1 MASWCSIARASSAA
15 AIIAAVAVLNGCA
28 RRELPVYKTVPEFS
42 LISQTGEPFHSKSL
56 EGNVWVADFF
66 FTSCTGPCP
75 RMSSRFRQIQTAFPG
90 QDDLK
95 LVSMS
100 VDPERDTP
108 EVLAEYARKFSAEAG
123 RWYMLT
129 GNMDALHNLSR
140 NVFMLG
146 DVTGDLEHSTR
157 FVLLDRQS
165 RIRGFYHSAD
175 SESMEQLMKDIR
187 LLLKERA

>member
-1 MASWCSIARASSAA
+1 MASWYWIARASSVIAVVAA
-15 AIIAAVAVLNGCA
+15 TALSGCA

-42 LISQTGEPFHSKSL
+42 LVSQTGEPFHSKSL

-75 RMSSRFRQIQTAFPG
+75 RMSSRFRQIQKAFPG
-90 QDDLK
+90 QNDLK

-108 EVLAEYARKFSAEAG
+108 AALADYARKFSAEPG

-129 GNMDALHNLSR
+129 GDIGALHNLSR

-175 SESMEQLMKDIR
+175 SESMDQLMKDIK
-187 LLLKERA
+187 LLLKEKA

>member
-1 MASWCSIARASSAA
+1 MASWSSIARVCSAA
-15 AIIAAVAVLNGCA
+15 AAVAVFSACSH
-28 RRELPVYKTVPEFS
+28 RELPVYKDVPEFS

-56 EGNVWVADFF
+56 AGSVWVADFF

-75 RMSSRFRQIQTAFPG
+75 RMSSRFRQIQKAFPG
-90 QDDLK
+90 RNDLK

-100 VDPERDTP
+100 VDPKRDTP
-108 EVLAEYARKFSAEAG
+108 EVLAEYARKFSAEPD
-123 RWYMLT
+123 RWFFLT
-129 GNMDALHNLSR
+129 GDMEALHNLSR

-165 RIRGFYHSAD
+165 RIRGFYHSSD
-175 SESMEQLMKDIR
+175 SESIDRLKKDIR
-187 LLLKERA
+187 QLLKEKA